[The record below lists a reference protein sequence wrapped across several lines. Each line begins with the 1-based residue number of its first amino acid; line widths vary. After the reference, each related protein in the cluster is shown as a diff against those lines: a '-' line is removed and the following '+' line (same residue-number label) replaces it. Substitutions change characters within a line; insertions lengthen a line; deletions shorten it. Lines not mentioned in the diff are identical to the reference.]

1 MGAIIAYYFA
11 KENFDA
17 AANQYNK
24 VIDKLTPD
32 QKLSSTL
39 VVSVMKLIKDA
50 KILQFEKYKGTQ
62 IKEIIQDPTF
72 SQFNRFLFFVENKC
86 KYIIHR
92 STFDRVISN
101 EVIKATPNLNLTL
114 EDVLKLEDESIKGYI
129 EKGIEFISVDCNLL
143 DARNLI
149 INNKFCLDVIVTANG
164 KRDEEA
170 IGWITDVIISEK
182 IKN

>member
-1 MGAIIAYYFA
+1 MLRI
-11 KENFDA
+11 NV
-17 AANQYNK
+17 N
-24 VIDKLTPD
+24 
-32 QKLSSTL
+32 
-39 VVSVMKLIKDA
+39 
-50 KILQFEKYKGTQ
+50 ILF
-62 IKEIIQDPTF
+62 
-72 SQFNRFLFFVENKC
+72 
-86 KYIIHR
+86 R

-101 EVIKATPNLNLTL
+101 EVLKATPNLNLTL